1 MAPAGTSLNEG
12 QGLYDP
18 SFEHDACGVGFIAD
32 LSGRAGHDIVVKA
45 LTVLRSLEHR
55 GAKGSDPDTGDGAG
69 ILTQLPDEFFRA
81 ECPFPLPPAGQY
93 AAGLVFLPGRP
104 EGDTAARDRA
114 KAQVERIAAAEH
126 LTVLGWRAVPH
137 DPASCGEGARAVL
150 PDLEQLFVAA
160 DPAQTHPTSTYAR

>member
-55 GAKGSDPDTGDGAG
+55 GAKG
-69 ILTQLPDEFFRA
+69 
-81 ECPFPLPPAGQY
+81 GQ
-93 AAGLVFLPGRP
+93 G
-104 EGDTAARDRA
+104 
-114 KAQVERIAAAEH
+114 Q
-126 LTVLGWRAVPH
+126 
-137 DPASCGEGARAVL
+137 
-150 PDLEQLFVAA
+150 
-160 DPAQTHPTSTYAR
+160 